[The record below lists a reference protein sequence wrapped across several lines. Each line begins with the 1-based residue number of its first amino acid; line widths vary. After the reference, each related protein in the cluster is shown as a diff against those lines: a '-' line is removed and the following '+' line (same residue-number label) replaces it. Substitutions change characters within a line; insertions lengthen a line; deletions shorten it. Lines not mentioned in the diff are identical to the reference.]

1 MKEKDR
7 NTISKF
13 LSLILRHS
21 PETIGL
27 ELDEKGWVDVED
39 LLIRCAKGGKVFSRA
54 ELGEVVALNDKQRFA
69 FNEDKTKI
77 RANQGHSVE
86 VELQLETQRPPE
98 LLYHGTVDQFLD
110 KIREEGLKKMNRH
123 HVHLSADKMTAEK
136 VGSRRGEAVILV
148 VRSGEMSR
156 DGFEFF
162 LSGNGVWLTELV
174 PERYIDFE

>member
-27 ELDEKGWVDVED
+27 QLDENGWAYVED
-39 LLIRCAKGGKVFSRA
+39 LMIKCGRKGKAFSRE
-54 ELGEVVALNDKQRFA
+54 ELDEVVALNDKQRFA

-86 VELQLETQRPPE
+86 VELELEAQQPPE
-98 LLYHGTVDQFLD
+98 LLYHGTVGWFLTN
-110 KIREEGLKKMNRH
+110 IRAEGLKKMSRH
-123 HVHLSADKMTAEK
+123 HVHLSADRM
-136 VGSRRGEAVILV
+136 
-148 VRSGEMSR
+148 
-156 DGFEFF
+156 
-162 LSGNGVWLTELV
+162 
-174 PERYIDFE
+174 